1 MQNEI
6 FQDHD
11 PHADLESLGA
21 ADGGLQARID
31 AALGMHSPNSRP
43 GPAAVRLDPGV
54 PDLAGMGA
62 PPNMEMLLDVSLQVS
77 VELGRAR
84 MTVRQV
90 LELQNG
96 SVIELNRAAGE
107 AVDVYVNGHMLARG
121 EVVVVDDK
129 FGVRITE
136 LIVQKKSGDN

>member
-1 MQNEI
+1 MQNDFMQENN
-6 FQDHD
+6 
-11 PHADLESLGA
+11 PHPGLE
-21 ADGGLQARID
+21 GGMETGNLQARID
-31 AALGMHSPNSRP
+31 AALGMHSPGARP
-43 GPAAVRLDPGV
+43 TPGAARIENTMMDVLPAD
-54 PDLAGMGA
+54 A
-62 PPNMEMLLDVSLQVS
+62 PPNMEMLMSVNLQVS

-90 LELQNG
+90 LELQSG

-107 AVDVYVNGHMLARG
+107 AVDIYVNGHMLARG

-136 LIVQKKSGDN
+136 LIAQKKTGEN

>member
-1 MQNEI
+1 MQNE
-6 FQDHD
+6 FMQENS
-11 PHADLESLGA
+11 PHTAVDAGADSGN
-21 ADGGLQARID
+21 LQARID
-31 AALGMHSPNSRP
+31 AALGMHSPGARP
-43 GPAAVRLDPGV
+43 TPGAARIENTIAEVASLE
-54 PDLAGMGA
+54 A
-62 PPNMEMLLDVSLQVS
+62 PPNMEMLMSVNLQVS

-107 AVDVYVNGHMLARG
+107 AVDIYVNGHMLARG

-136 LIVQKKSGDN
+136 LIAQKKTGDN